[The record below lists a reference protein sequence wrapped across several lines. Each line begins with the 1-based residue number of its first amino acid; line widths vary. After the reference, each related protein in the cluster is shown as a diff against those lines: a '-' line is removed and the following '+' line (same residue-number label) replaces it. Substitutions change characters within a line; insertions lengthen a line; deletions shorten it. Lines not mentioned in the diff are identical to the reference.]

1 MLRRGPA
8 VLKSR
13 LVAIA
18 FLSAFAVGLS
28 AHAEESQD
36 MFVSGRAHSMGRAL
50 TAIVDDEDSLSFN
63 PAGLALIQQSK
74 VVAPNLAQV
83 EYSRDFRS
91 FLTAFNKLPKTSS
104 TLDIVSGLRSF
115 DGLAAS
121 ARGDFLG
128 FGWYRPRFGVSINL
142 ISLSGSIRVRLPSP
156 LFASM
161 KLRLVADSALS
172 VGFANSYYND
182 ALRFGF
188 VVRPAIIRAGVQ
200 KQFTNAEI
208 LQAQGL
214 KVEDLGGT
222 GLGFDGDVGVQGQT
236 GVFKHGT
243 SALGVRLM
251 GGMVAQNLMGTK
263 FPIPLTSG
271 ATSNGSR
278 DFGGITGKFPPQ
290 NAVSSP
296 GLPRFEGIR
305 AIRPTVSFD
314 LRDIFVAT
322 DGWTDKTALAFEL
335 ALKPESWFQ
344 TAFRG
349 HIYKGN
355 WGGGIGSKVGASDLE
370 FGTYAVNLGS
380 GVGVGVDRRYYGQ
393 LKFTW

>member
-1 MLRRGPA
+1 
-8 VLKSR
+8 
-13 LVAIA
+13 
-18 FLSAFAVGLS
+18 
-28 AHAEESQD
+28 
-36 MFVSGRAHSMGRAL
+36 MGRAL

-271 ATSNGSR
+271 ATS
-278 DFGGITGKFPPQ
+278 KP
-290 NAVSSP
+290 P
-296 GLPRFEGIR
+296 GLDRKVNVGMAARFEGIR